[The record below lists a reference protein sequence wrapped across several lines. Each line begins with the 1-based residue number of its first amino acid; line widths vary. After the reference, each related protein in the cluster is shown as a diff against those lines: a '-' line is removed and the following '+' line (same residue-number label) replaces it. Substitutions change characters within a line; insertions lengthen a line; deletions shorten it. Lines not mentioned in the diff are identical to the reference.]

1 MPAPLLQLLYRSRS
15 THPIGHQSD
24 LRILRVALRDN
35 DVALITG
42 FLLRTPDRFFQ
53 VLEGPERAVRQL
65 IERIRKDSDHH
76 NLDIIFSRGTGLRRF
91 GEWTM
96 GYAELAAKQ
105 IDLLNLQC
113 DGNEDPD
120 RILKEFEILA
130 VAHQFDLLAQAKER
144 ALETP

>member
-1 MPAPLLQLLYRSRS
+1 MPASLLQLLYRSRS

-35 DVALITG
+35 DPALITG
-42 FLLRTPDRFFQ
+42 FLLRTPDLFFQ
-53 VLEGPERAVRQL
+53 VLEGPERAVKPL
-65 IERIRKDSDHH
+65 IERIKKDTDHH
-76 NLDIIFSRGTGLRRF
+76 SLEIIFSHYPGIRRF

-96 GYAELAAKQ
+96 GYAELASKQ
-105 IDLLNLQC
+105 VDLLNLQC

-120 RILKEFEILA
+120 RILKEFEVLA
-130 VAHQFDLLAQAKER
+130 VAHQYDLLAQAKES